1 MPSRRQDAV
10 SVSARWSPSLLAAA
24 ELLAVGAELFAEHA
38 ASAGRHLGVSG
49 LAVGLLLAGAEPE
62 ELVTAVLAAVR
73 DQPGIAAGDAI
84 GANVTLLT
92 LVTGGLALIAP
103 VDLGGR
109 GLRYGM
115 AALVAT
121 VAAWGVSVDGSVT
134 PVEGAALLVLYG
146 LLVCGIWW
154 FERDVPAIGELSELR
169 EDDDEHQ
176 HRSRAVG
183 LLLALAGVAAMG
195 GGGWLAVAGAERV
208 IDLTGVEGSV
218 VGLTAV
224 ALATTAEFGALIP
237 AAVRRGVPQLAA
249 AGIVGSVLYNAT
261 VTLGA
266 AALIGTLTDTG
277 VAGAAAAAILTAVIA
292 VLARLRGRIR
302 RSTAGLLLAGYLAYV
317 ALVWR

>member
-1 MPSRRQDAV
+1 VGTEWTVAGGL
-10 SVSARWSPSLLAAA
+10 LLAAA
-24 ELLAVGAELFAEHA
+24 GVLAVGAELFAEHA
-38 ASAGRHLGVSG
+38 ASAGRQLGVSG

-103 VDLGGR
+103 VELGSR
-109 GLRYGM
+109 GLRYVM
-115 AALVAT
+115 AASVAT
-121 VAAWGVSVDGSVT
+121 VAAWGVCVNGSVT
-134 PVEGAALLVLYG
+134 PVEGAGLLVLYG
-146 LLVCGIWW
+146 LLVGGVWW

-176 HRSRAVG
+176 RRSPAVG

-195 GGGWLAVAGAERV
+195 AGGWLAVAGAERV
-208 IDLTGVEGSV
+208 IDLTGFAGSV

-224 ALATTAEFGALIP
+224 ALATTAEFVALIP
-237 AAVRRGVPQLAA
+237 AAVRRGIPELAA

-277 VAGAAAAAILTAVIA
+277 VASAAAAAAILTAVIA
-292 VLARLRGRIR
+292 VLTRLRGRIGR
-302 RSTAGLLLAGYLAYV
+302 PTAGLLLGGYLVYV